1 MSDEMSGETQAAE
14 LARLGV
20 ATIYE
25 ASGRS
30 GLVDIPLTQIVPGS
44 RVAGPARTVLCG
56 QDDNLM
62 VHAVLAEVQ
71 PGDVLVLTMPDP
83 APVAL
88 VGELLATQAMVHKA
102 AGILVDASVRDVA
115 ELREL
120 GLPIWARF
128 IRVRGA
134 TKTKVGAINSP
145 VTVGGA
151 TIAPGDW
158 VVLDEDGAVVVSRE
172 RVAEVLAASRARAER
187 EASLRGKLQAG
198 ALSYDLHGLR
208 AVVEGSGHS

>member
-1 MSDEMSGETQAAE
+1 
-14 LARLGV
+14 
-20 ATIYE
+20 
-25 ASGRS
+25 
-30 GLVDIPLTQIVPGS
+30 
-44 RVAGPARTVLCG
+44 
-56 QDDNLM
+56 M